1 MVGFNGHAQI
11 GLLARIL
18 QPLAHHHQIV
28 LAVQKPQFFSND
40 SLEKR

>member
-11 GLLARIL
+11 LEEDPLELLDKISPSR
-18 QPLAHHHQIV
+18 
-28 LAVQKPQFFSND
+28 ND